1 MVGYTFSSDVPTG
14 SHDFVRIGNVFDP
27 SRQGAI
33 YLSSD
38 DSGAPMIDIIDGV
51 SFKSDF
57 NLAKTFK
64 ARLGNMTGI
73 VDPVL
78 GKLPG
83 YGIYT
88 QNATLTGDV
97 SVAGTLT
104 AGDAN
109 GFGNTFYA
117 GRIRKNLLINSDLY
131 GDQMQSEP
139 I

>member
-1 MVGYTFSSDVPTG
+1 
-14 SHDFVRIGNVFDP
+14 
-27 SRQGAI
+27 
-33 YLSSD
+33 
-38 DSGAPMIDIIDGV
+38 
-51 SFKSDF
+51 
-57 NLAKTFK
+57 
-64 ARLGNMTGI
+64 MTGI